1 MSTDSTIKFVPDRSV
16 LGYGPGETIQLT
28 EAEFE
33 RIGDAFFAQVEAKF
47 VLDPTDGRARR

>member
-1 MSTDSTIKFVPDRSV
+1 MSTDSTIKFVTDRSV

-33 RIGDAFFAQVEAKF
+33 RLGEAFFAQVEAKF

>member
-1 MSTDSTIKFVPDRSV
+1 MSTDSTIKFVTDRSV

-33 RIGDAFFAQVEAKF
+33 RLSQAFFAQVEAKF
-47 VLDPTDGRARR
+47 V